1 MPDLNSI
8 KAPHISVVTPI
19 YGCCEVIKELY
30 QRLAS
35 TLLSI
40 TESYE
45 IILVNDAS
53 PDNAWDVIQE
63 LARKDSRVK
72 GINFS
77 RNFGQHHA
85 ITAGL
90 HFSKGDWIIVM
101 DSDLQDQPEEIP
113 KLYAKAMEG
122 YDLVIGIRLRRQDT
136 YLKKFFSKIFY
147 RTISYFTDSKIDNR
161 IGNYGVYSRKVIH
174 NICKLKEQNRSLGL
188 FALWVGFRRIEIPIQ
203 HARRPYG
210 KSGYNFTRMLNLA
223 ISSIIA
229 HSNKLLGLFVKIG
242 FALACFSLIFA
253 AWLVFRYFYWGIP
266 VIGWTS
272 LIVSI
277 YLTAGL
283 IISVIGIVGIYI
295 GKIFDEVKGRP
306 LYIIESTTFEMS
318 PDND

>member
-1 MPDLNSI
+1 MPDL
-8 KAPHISVVTPI
+8 KKVEVPHISVVTPI
-19 YGCCEVIKELY
+19 YGCCEVIDELY
-30 QRLAS
+30 ERLTH
-35 TLLSI
+35 TLSAM

-45 IILVNDAS
+45 IIMVNDAS
-53 PDNAWDVIQE
+53 PDEAWVIIQE
-63 LARKDSRVK
+63 LAEKDHRVK

-90 HFSKGDWIIVM
+90 HYAHGDWVVVM

-113 KLYAKAMEG
+113 KLYSKAMEG
-122 YDLVIGIRLRRQDT
+122 YDLVIGIRLQRQDS
-136 YLKKFFSKIFY
+136 YLKKFGSKIFY
-147 RTISYFTDSKIDNR
+147 KLLSYFTNSKIDNR
-161 IGNYGVYSRKVIH
+161 ISNFGIYSKKVIR

-188 FALWVGFRRIEIPIQ
+188 FALWVGFRRIEIPIE
-203 HARRPYG
+203 HARRPHG
-210 KSGYNFTRMLNLA
+210 KSSYNFFRMFHLA
-223 ISSIIA
+223 INSIIA
-229 HSNKLLGLFVKIG
+229 HSNKLLGFFVNLG
-242 FALACFSLIFA
+242 FGLACFSLVFA
-253 AWLVFRYFYWGIP
+253 VWMVFRYFFWGIP
-266 VIGWTS
+266 VLGWTS

-283 IISVIGIVGIYI
+283 IIAVIGIVGIYI